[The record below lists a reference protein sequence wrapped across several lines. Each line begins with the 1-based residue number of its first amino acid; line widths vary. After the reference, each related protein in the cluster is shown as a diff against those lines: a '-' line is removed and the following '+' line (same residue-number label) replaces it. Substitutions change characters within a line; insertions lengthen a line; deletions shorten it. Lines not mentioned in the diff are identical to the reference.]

1 MIQNE
6 KIFADYRIFFST
18 KQNHYILA
26 CTISE
31 IAGHEMFFKISEEE
45 YCYIV
50 NDKKHL
56 DRIAYGCAVLRAS
69 SPRFLGSQNMVHN
82 HTDSQKAFTAELT
95 AELLATKKEF

>member
-31 IAGHEMFFKISEEE
+31 IAGHEMFPPVRLKI
-45 YCYIV
+45 
-50 NDKKHL
+50 K
-56 DRIAYGCAVLRAS
+56 
-69 SPRFLGSQNMVHN
+69 Q
-82 HTDSQKAFTAELT
+82 Q
-95 AELLATKKEF
+95 